1 VSSWQAVVP
10 AVRFVQVVAEKNAWR
25 GDVGYLRHRRDN
37 ALALHVTGE
46 DDLCPTCGTPG
57 PCATRQA
64 LTEPLNPLAM
74 LAECRAVV
82 PLPLTMDA
90 IRAAVAEAGPDV
102 EDRAP

>member
-1 VSSWQAVVP
+1 MVP

-25 GDVGYLRHRRDN
+25 GDVAHLRHRRDN
-37 ALALHVTGE
+37 ALALHETGE
-46 DDLCPTCGTPG
+46 DDLCPTCRTPG

-64 LTEPLNPLAM
+64 LTELLDPIAM
-74 LAECRAVV
+74 LPECREVV

-102 EDRAP
+102 EDRAT